1 MRAANANDAGRL
13 GHLTDFGANPGELDA
28 RMYTATDAPTA
39 LIVVLLGCTQT
50 ASTYDRGSAWSKL
63 AERHGF
69 ALLFPQQR
77 RANHSN
83 LCFNWFLPSDAR
95 RGHGEAASISQM
107 VKHLAAQYGLDRSRI
122 FITGLSAGGAMTSV
136 MLACYP
142 ELFAGGAVIAGLP
155 FSSANSLPEALE
167 RMRGRGAPPRHV
179 LAARAMEA
187 GDHTSHSPT
196 LSVWHGTHDATGNM
210 TSFFVF
216 ASRPGVLGSKQT
228 YLADLVVPYLHG
240 SWVRSQVT
248 WPLDRAGANKPAKT
262 GLLTPREQQILQWIY
277 HGKSNIEIGMI
288 LDISPLTV
296 KNHVQ
301 KTLRKLNVL
310 NRTQAV
316 GKALALR
323 LVNP

>member
-1 MRAANANDAGRL
+1 MRLVSRQPEPRPPRGPFPENQPIEGDLPESAANESAPARLND
-13 GHLTDFGANPGELDA
+13 
-28 RMYTATDAPTA
+28 
-39 LIVVLLGCTQT
+39 
-50 ASTYDRGSAWSKL
+50 S
-63 AERHGF
+63 ERE
-69 ALLFPQQR
+69 ALLLNIDVSLRVHARPQLFSWVQ
-77 RANHSN
+77 
-83 LCFNWFLPSDAR
+83 
-95 RGHGEAASISQM
+95 
-107 VKHLAAQYGLDRSRI
+107 
-122 FITGLSAGGAMTSV
+122 GAMHSLIPHEVLVCGLQEGRQSAMRVDSFSTAPV
-136 MLACYP
+136 DCAKLN
-142 ELFAGGAVIAGLP
+142 ELFQQDISLVPHLIKLWEDNRCQAVACDIERGPFASGALARE
-155 FSSANSLPEALE
+155 FSRVGVSTL
-167 RMRGRGAPPRHV
+167 
-179 LAARAMEA
+179 LA
-187 GDHTSHSPT
+187 
-196 LSVWHGTHDATGNM
+196 HGTHDASGNM

-216 ASRPGVLGSKQT
+216 AARPGAVGAKQT
-228 YLADLVVPYLHG
+228 YLADLLVPYLHA

-248 WPLDRAGANKPAKT
+248 WPLDRTGVKPAKT